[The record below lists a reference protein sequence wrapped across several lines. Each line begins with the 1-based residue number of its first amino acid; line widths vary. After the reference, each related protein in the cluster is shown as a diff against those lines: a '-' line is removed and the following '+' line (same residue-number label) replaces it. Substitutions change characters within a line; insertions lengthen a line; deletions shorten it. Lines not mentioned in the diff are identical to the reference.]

1 MDTNPVWG
9 YKCATLFQRRKSGVL
24 LSETRVKNMDKEFLR
39 QIDQAA
45 EFLTQNA
52 PEKLAD
58 DVLICECFCV
68 NVRDIREACAE
79 RGEVDLDLL
88 RKRFSMGEG
97 CQGCMKSASEWM
109 NKIF

>member
-1 MDTNPVWG
+1 MDTNSVWG

-39 QIDQAA
+39 QVDQAD
-45 EFLTQNA
+45 EFLTQNL
-52 PEKLAD
+52 PEKLTD

-79 RGEVDLDLL
+79 LGEVNLDLL
-88 RKRFSMGEG
+88 RTRFSMGEG

>member
-1 MDTNPVWG
+1 
-9 YKCATLFQRRKSGVL
+9 
-24 LSETRVKNMDKEFLR
+24 MDKEFLR
-39 QIDQAA
+39 QIDQAN
-45 EFLTQNA
+45 ELLTQLV

-79 RGEVDLDLL
+79 KSEVDLGLL
-88 RKRFSMGEG
+88 KRKFSMGEG
-97 CQGCMKSASEWM
+97 CQSCVKAASEWV

>member
-1 MDTNPVWG
+1 MDTNPDWG

-39 QIDQAA
+39 QIDQAD
-45 EFLTQNA
+45 EFLTQIG

-68 NVRDIREACAE
+68 SVRDIREACSE
-79 RGEVDLDLL
+79 KSEVDLELL
-88 RKRFSMGEG
+88 RRRFSMGEG
-97 CQGCMKSASEWM
+97 CQSCVRAAPEWV